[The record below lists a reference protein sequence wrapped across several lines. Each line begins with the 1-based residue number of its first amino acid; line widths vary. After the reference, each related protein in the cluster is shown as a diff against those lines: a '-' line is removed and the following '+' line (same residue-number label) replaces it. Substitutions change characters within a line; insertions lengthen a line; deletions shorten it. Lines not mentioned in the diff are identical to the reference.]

1 MFKIVHSRYGKDGDI
16 LHWMFNNTLVGSI
29 FFKKLDDQTVLVDK
43 VWAIRGLGLNMYK
56 LGIQWATSTGMLVLL
71 PQRTSCVPC
80 NLIWDKLLTHVES
93 IKLCDGQL
101 GPTIQIEPD
110 SNFSLSKALGNELYE
125 RNRQSIRFFH
135 QFTGDGGI
143 DAHQRY
149 SKDASFFI
157 KASM

>member
-1 MFKIVHSRYGKDGDI
+1 MFKIVHSRYGKNGDI

-29 FFKKLDDQTVLVDK
+29 FFKKLNDQTVLIDK
-43 VWAIRGLGLNMYK
+43 VWAIRGLGLNMYD
-56 LGIQWATSTGMLVLL
+56 LGIQWATSAGLFVLI
-71 PQRTSCVPC
+71 PKQGSCVPC
-80 NLIWDKLLTHVES
+80 DLIWDKILTQLNAV
-93 IKLCDGQL
+93 KCCDSQL
-101 GPTIQIEPD
+101 GPTIQIQPD
-110 SNFSLSKALGNELYE
+110 SNFSLSKASGNELYE